1 MELDIAG
8 LETTG
13 RDELLEHWRCL
24 IGRPPPKHISRSLLI
39 QILAWEQQSG
49 LYGGFTKR
57 LSLRLTRA
65 GLRDV
70 MRPAFKPGSRFVRE
84 YHGKT
89 HVVEVAED
97 GWFVWNV
104 QRFKSLSH
112 TARAV
117 TKLDTSEKRGSNVIA
132 YRQKRPQMGEWG
144 RWGSYKLQHRKKYNH
159 MINIDKMCQS
169 RKLAFC
175 KAF

>member
-8 LETTG
+8 LNTAE
-13 RDELLEHWRCL
+13 RDELLEQWRSL
-24 IGRPPPKHISRSLLI
+24 IGRPPPKHISRALLI
-39 QILAWEQQSG
+39 QILAFELQTK

-65 GLRDV
+65 SRRDV

-97 GWFVWNV
+97 GWFVWNA

-112 TARAV
+112 TARAI
-117 TKLDTSEKRGSNVIA
+117 TGYNVSGF
-132 YRQKRPQMGEWG
+132 QFFGVKP
-144 RWGSYKLQHRKKYNH
+144 
-159 MINIDKMCQS
+159 
-169 RKLAFC
+169 
-175 KAF
+175 